1 MSIFQS
7 RRPTAS
13 PAEDHRAE
21 TAIPGSG
28 RLAGKAHGRLPIRR
42 LGASAGNGPGPVIV
56 SLAILICVFQSL
68 DSHFLAAQNIT
79 NLMLQSSAVGV
90 MAVGV
95 VLVLLI
101 GEIDLSVGAMSGV
114 AGALLGQLYTQMRL
128 SAGIAILLVLVMAL
142 AWGTLQGLIVTFF
155 RLPGFVVTLAALI
168 TLEGIQL
175 VLLGPTVTINFAYGG
190 GVVKLT
196 STFFSPTAGWL
207 VAAAALA
214 VFVAGRLL
222 RVRRLRRG
230 GLTAPGPAKLIA
242 AAGAVGIVLFGTVWI
257 FNQDRG
263 LPLAVVLFAGIVVS
277 FDLLIRSTVYGRHV
291 MAVGGDAEAARRTGV
306 AVQRVR
312 ISIFAVGSCLAAFGG
327 ILAASRLLAATG
339 SAGSGNVLI
348 DAIAAAVIG
357 GTSLFGGRGTVYSAL
372 LGILVI
378 GSISNGMDL
387 LNLSASAELIITGLV
402 LALAVISDAL
412 VRRSRRAAS

>member
-1 MSIFQS
+1 MSIFQT
-7 RRPTAS
+7 RRSTAA
-13 PAEDHRAE
+13 PAENNRAK

-28 RLAGKAHGRLPIRR
+28 RLAGKAQGRLSIRR
-42 LGASAGNGPGPVIV
+42 LGASAGNGPGSVIV
-56 SLAILICVFQSL
+56 SLVILICVFQSL
-68 DSHFLAAQNIT
+68 DSHFLAPQNIT

-114 AGALLGQLYTQMRL
+114 AGALLGQLYTQMHL
-128 SAGIAILLVLVMAL
+128 NAGIAILLVLVLAL
-142 AWGTLQGLIVTFF
+142 AWGTLHGLIVTFF
-155 RLPGFVVTLAALI
+155 RLPAFVVTLAALI
-168 TLEGIQL
+168 TLEGIQI
-175 VLLGPTVTINFAYGG
+175 VLLGPTVTINFAYDG
-190 GVVKLT
+190 GVVQLT
-196 STFFSPTAGWL
+196 STFFSHTVGWL

-214 VFVAGRLL
+214 IFVVGRLL
-222 RVRRLRRG
+222 HVRRLRRG
-230 GLTAPGPAKLIA
+230 GLTVPRPGKLIA
-242 AAGAVGIVLFGTVWI
+242 TVSAVGIVLFGAVWI

-263 LPLAVVLFAGIVVS
+263 LPLAVVLFVGVVVA
-277 FDLLIRSTVYGRHV
+277 FDLVIRSTVYGRHV

-312 ISIFAVGSCLAAFGG
+312 ISIFAMGSCLAAFGG

-387 LNLSASAELIITGLV
+387 LNLSAAAELIITGPV

-412 VRRSRRAAS
+412 VRRGRRAAR